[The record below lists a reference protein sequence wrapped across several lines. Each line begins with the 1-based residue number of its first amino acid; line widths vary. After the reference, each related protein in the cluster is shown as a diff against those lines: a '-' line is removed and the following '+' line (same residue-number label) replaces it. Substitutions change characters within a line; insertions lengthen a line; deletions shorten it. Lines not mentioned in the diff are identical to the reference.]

1 MGVTTSILSNRGD
14 VVLPIAP
21 GAVDSTA
28 IVNTVTTG
36 ITAGTTHTLAGAVPL
51 TAQINNITVCATIA
65 DAVALPAANAAALG
79 DWIVVINNG
88 AAAAAVWPQAAD
100 KIDAIATGSPATV
113 TQAKRSIFYCV
124 ALNTW
129 VSIGTIGLST

>member
-1 MGVTTSILSNRGD
+1 MGATTSILSNRGD

-21 GAVDSTA
+21 GVVDGTTVAS
-28 IVNTVTTG
+28 TVTTG

-51 TAQINNITVCATIA
+51 TAMINNITVCATIA
-65 DAVALPAANAAALG
+65 DAVALPSANAAAIG
-79 DWIVVINNG
+79 DTVIVFNNG

-100 KIDAIATGSPATV
+100 HIDAVATGSPVTL
-113 TQAKRSIFYCV
+113 TQALRCAFICI

-129 VSIGTIGLST
+129 VSAKLGATST